1 MVKNSIRKLGVL
13 VLTAIYCF
21 AIGVVTAPV
30 IHSQNQSTKKTAQEK
45 YFSDITS
52 NLFFHTSPSESSVNS
67 YTSFIAPVFKNSSVS
82 LGAIESAKELLF
94 EAKFSQYTILSESF
108 LISYRKSDII
118 FPFHYF
124 W

>member
-1 MVKNSIRKLGVL
+1 VKNSIRKLGVI
-13 VLTAIYCF
+13 VLTAIYSF

-30 IHSQNQSTKKTAQEK
+30 IHAQIQSTQKTAQEK

-52 NLFFHTSPSESSVNS
+52 NFFFHTSPVESSVNS
-67 YTSFIAPVFKNSSVS
+67 FTNFIAPVFKNSSVS
-82 LGAIESAKELLF
+82 LWAIESAKELLS
-94 EAKFSQYTILSESF
+94 EAKLSQYTILSESF
-108 LISYRKSDII
+108 LISYRTSDII